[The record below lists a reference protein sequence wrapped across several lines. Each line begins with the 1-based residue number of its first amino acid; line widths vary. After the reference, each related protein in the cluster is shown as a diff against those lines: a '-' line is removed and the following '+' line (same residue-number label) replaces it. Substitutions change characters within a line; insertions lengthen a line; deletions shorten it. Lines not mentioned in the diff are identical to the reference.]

1 MSFQKL
7 KSVAEHTVSGHSGFD
22 HIKASAVQVN
32 RIGIRIAQSTVCR
45 ENVFNES
52 NYLNI
57 QGAWQGRESAFSIS
71 GSEQDKVPALTAKLL
86 ADLKKQSPNKE
97 YRAPK
102 TSAGS
107 FKWDIAKEAFED
119 IYGPH
124 NIYPV
129 IEKYAAKVRSRG
141 FRLTGY
147 IECEET
153 KAQHFMSS
161 NMDLST
167 HDHGMS
173 FSVTVDNEKTGAT
186 GATHRGLV
194 RTTKHEFDRIFGE
207 AVEEALLNASSG
219 NEPGEIEPG
228 DYTVVLHPACVNDL
242 IVTNLM
248 YGMFDKRKIDETRT
262 YLAKAKDTLTFPKG
276 LFLHQELS
284 VDRPGLTYRDSPFN
298 QDGVECDSVRL
309 IDNGRIVDTH
319 VSRYWAEQSGS
330 KESFS
335 SFNGPTI
342 VLGTTADS
350 NLAGRFE
357 TTNDLIAGTERGIYV
372 CNTWYLRMVTEMEG
386 IITGM
391 TRDGLYEIRD
401 GKLTRP
407 LKNMRWHE
415 NPFRVLSAV
424 DAVTDQGTTFG
435 RSRLAG
441 KGRLPLAWIPAVRA
455 KNFHFSSVTKF

>member
-1 MSFQKL
+1 MSFDKL
-7 KSVAEHTVSGHSGFD
+7 RSTAEKISSIPRGFD
-22 HIKASAVQVN
+22 HIKASAVKAN

-45 ENVFNES
+45 ENVFNEV

-71 GSEQDKVPALTAKLL
+71 GSDYDKAPDLTTKLL
-86 ADLKKQSPNKE
+86 GELKNQSPNKE

-102 TSAGS
+102 TGAGS
-107 FKWDIAKEAFED
+107 FKWNIAKDSFEE
-119 IYGPH
+119 IYGPE
-124 NIYPV
+124 NIYPIV
-129 IEKYAAKVRSRG
+129 EKYAARVRSHG

-153 KAQHFMSS
+153 RAHSFMSS

-167 HDHGMS
+167 HDQGMT
-173 FSVTVDNEKTGAT
+173 FTVTVDNEKTGAT
-186 GATHRGLV
+186 GATHRGAV
-194 RTTKHEFDRIFGE
+194 RTTKAEFDQIFGE

-219 NEPGEIEPG
+219 SEPGEIEPG

-262 YLAKAKDTLTFPKG
+262 YLAKAKDTLIFPKG

-284 VDRPGLTYRDSPFN
+284 VDRPGLSYRDSPFN
-298 QDGVECDSVRL
+298 QDGVECDSVKL
-309 IDNGRIVDTH
+309 IDNGKIEDTH
-319 VSRYWAEQSGS
+319 VSRYWAEQSGC

-335 SFNGPTI
+335 AANGPTI
-342 VLGTTADS
+342 VLGATAGS
-350 NLAGRFE
+350 ELAGKFSS
-357 TTNDLIAGTERGIYV
+357 TKDLIAGTERGIYV

-391 TRDGLYEIRD
+391 TRDGLYEIKN
-401 GKLTRP
+401 GKLVRP

-415 NPFRVLSAV
+415 NPFRVLSAI
-424 DAVTDQGTTFG
+424 DAITDQGTTFG

-441 KGRLPLAWIPAVRA
+441 KGRLPLAWIPAIRA